1 MASTFPLLV
10 TVFLILA
17 VGFTLSKAGIITPTL
32 NTGLSTLLVQGVLP
46 VTILASAGS
55 PYDPSV
61 ATGFF
66 IVFGISI
73 AYYVCASLLLVR
85 VARRIRLPE
94 KSDGLFASLSVFGNV
109 GFIGIPLAQQLYGS
123 TGLIFAIS
131 LNIAWNL
138 CMFSLMRIIL
148 SGEKNINAKGLFIN
162 TNMVATYIMMVFYFL
177 QPYWA
182 WHETAVADI
191 ILKALSS
198 VGSMMTPLSLFII
211 SYAIASMSFREL
223 TRDTWAFVIPGIRL
237 LVIPLVCIALFA
249 VLPLPGDVERVV
261 VFLLAMPCA
270 TLNVIFANTYRL
282 NVKFVST
289 SVTASYLFMIV
300 TLPIIIAISTAVL
313 GPPGAS

>member
-1 MASTFPLLV
+1 MASTLPLLIM
-10 TVFLILA
+10 VFLILA
-17 VGFTLSKAGIITPTL
+17 VGFTLSKAGVITPTL
-32 NTGLSTLLVQGVLP
+32 NVGMSTLLVQGVLP

-61 ATGFF
+61 AKGFF

-73 AYYVCASLLLVR
+73 AYYILAPLLLLR
-85 VARRIRLPE
+85 VARRITLPD
-94 KSDGLFASLSVFGNV
+94 KSEGLFASLNVFGNV

-123 TGLIFAIS
+123 TGLIYAIS

-148 SGEKNINAKGLFIN
+148 SGEKSINAKGLFIN

-177 QPYWA
+177 QPYWR
-182 WHETAVADI
+182 WHETTVAEV
-191 ILKALSS
+191 ILKAFDA

-211 SYAIASMSFREL
+211 SFAIASMSFSEL
-223 TRDTWAFVIPGIRL
+223 IRDKWAFIIPAIRL
-237 LVIPLVCIALFA
+237 LAIPFLCIALFA

-289 SVTASYLFMIV
+289 AVTASYLFMLIS
-300 TLPIIIAISTAVL
+300 LPIVIAVSSAVL
-313 GPPGAS
+313 GPAGAG